1 LFFLPESNYSTEFAY
16 PSLADKLGSTLRF
29 SRQTHSIN
37 VEPSPG
43 ARDTEPAL
51 QIVIAPTA
59 GVRDVS
65 RRAYVP

>member
-37 VEPSPG
+37 VEPS
-43 ARDTEPAL
+43 RDTEPAL
-51 QIVIAPTA
+51 QIVIALTA

-65 RRAYVP
+65 WRAYVL

>member
-1 LFFLPESNYSTEFAY
+1 LFFLPEPNYSTDFAY
-16 PSLADKLGSTLRF
+16 PSLADKLASTLRF

-43 ARDTEPAL
+43 THDTEPAL